1 MTLMS
6 SCGVG
11 AIVSVSRRAL
21 YVSYWDDFVWCRVG
35 RTVLV
40 QKWRRAWVLKCW
52 VWSGVGGGDAS
63 SPFEGI

>member
-1 MTLMS
+1 MS

-21 YVSYWDDFVWCRVG
+21 CVSYWDDFVWCRVG
-35 RTVLV
+35 RT
-40 QKWRRAWVLKCW
+40 
-52 VWSGVGGGDAS
+52 GVGGGDAS